1 MSGAQGQRMSRG
13 ASKSG
18 TAEVGLCLLRRK
30 EAAVLPSL
38 RETEAF
44 CVGRKHPPPQQRLP
58 NDSPYSAPGS
68 EEKAGAGQKCQ
79 EGTEFSMKTLE
90 KISNFVGKYMALIVI
105 AMAALSLFAPGT
117 VSWIKTSWVNTLL
130 GIVMFGM
137 GLTLKPHDFAVVFQR
152 PKDVVIGA
160 VLQYT
165 IMPLL
170 AFGLCHLFQLP
181 TELAIGVILVGTC
194 PGGTSSNVM
203 TYLSHGDVALSVS
216 MTAVSTLLSPFMTP
230 ALTLLY
236 AGRSVDVNF
245 LSMMWSVVKVVLLPI
260 VLGFVVNHFFS
271 KQTEKAVKALPLVS
285 TTAIVLIIASVV
297 SANSARIMTSGLL
310 ILAVVICHNLFGY
323 ALGYLCAKL
332 LKLDTTKCRA
342 ISIEVGMQNSGL
354 ATSLA
359 TTHFAEYPLAA
370 IPGAVFSV
378 WHNISGALLA
388 SYFNRRT
395 AKAAEAEKSSN

>member
-1 MSGAQGQRMSRG
+1 
-13 ASKSG
+13 
-18 TAEVGLCLLRRK
+18 
-30 EAAVLPSL
+30 
-38 RETEAF
+38 
-44 CVGRKHPPPQQRLP
+44 
-58 NDSPYSAPGS
+58 
-68 EEKAGAGQKCQ
+68 
-79 EGTEFSMKTLE
+79 MKTLE
-90 KISNFVGKYMALIVI
+90 KISNFVGKWMALIVI
-105 AMAALSLFAPGT
+105 AVAALSLFVPGS
-117 VSWIKTSWVNTLL
+117 VSWIKTSWINTLL

-165 IMPLL
+165 VMPLL
-170 AFGLCHLFQLP
+170 AWLLCQAFQLP

-216 MTAVSTLLSPFMTP
+216 MTAVSTLLSPLLTP
-230 ALTLLY
+230 LLTLLY
-236 AGRSVDVNF
+236 AGQTVDVNF
-245 LSMMWSVVKVVLLPI
+245 GAMMLSVVRVVLLPI

-271 KQTEKAVKALPLVS
+271 KYTDQAVKALPLVS
-285 TTAIVLIIASVV
+285 TTAIVMIIAAVV
-297 SANSARIMTSGLL
+297 SANADRIMTSGLL
-310 ILAVVICHNLFGY
+310 ILAVVICHNLLGY
-323 ALGYLCAKL
+323 ACGYGLAKAL
-332 LKLDTTKCRA
+332 RLDTSKCRA

-359 TTHFAEYPLAA
+359 TTHFAQYPLAT

-388 SYFNRRT
+388 AFFNRQT
-395 AKAAEAEKSSN
+395 AKKEAAAKAQQQESSKATA